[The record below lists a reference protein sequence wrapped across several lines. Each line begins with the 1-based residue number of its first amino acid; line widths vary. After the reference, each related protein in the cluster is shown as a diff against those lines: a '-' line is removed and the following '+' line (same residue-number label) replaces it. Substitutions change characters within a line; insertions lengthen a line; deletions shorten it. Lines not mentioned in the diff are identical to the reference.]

1 MFTYGRDFRITIFGA
16 SHEDYVGILIEGI
29 KAGTHI
35 DFEQIKTSLDRRRP
49 SSIDETSRR
58 EKDDLV
64 VLSGYENDHTT
75 EAPLVILIKNSDVKK
90 SDYIDIK
97 NAFRPGHADYSKFIK
112 YDGQAYETGGGIF
125 SGRMTVAL
133 VVAGEIARQIHDFD
147 ISSEVIFAKANT
159 GSQIKIIANEINP
172 GLGQPFFDSV
182 ESVVSHILFSIPSVK
197 GVNFGNILE
206 TYKMSSVEALDEFY
220 MEDQKVK
227 TKHNHDGGVQGGL
240 TNGMPLVINVFLK
253 PIPTVNIDVETLDKD
268 FNKTTIK
275 ASGRHDKQIANRVGV
290 VLESAVQIALLDLL
304 MRAR

>member
-1 MFTYGRDFRITIFGA
+1 MFTYGRDFRITILGA
-16 SHEDYVGILIEGI
+16 SHEDYVGILIDGI

-35 DFEQIKTSLDRRRP
+35 DFDQIKTSLGRRRP
-49 SSIDETSRR
+49 ASDEETSRR
-58 EKDDLV
+58 EEDGLTV
-64 VLSGYENDHTT
+64 VSGYENDHTT
-75 EAPLVILIKNSDVKK
+75 EAPLVILIKNSDVRK
-90 SDYIDIK
+90 SDYSDIK
-97 NAFRPGHADYSKFIK
+97 DAFRPGHADYSKFFK
-112 YDGQAYETGGGIF
+112 YQGQAYETGGGIF

>member
-90 SDYIDIK
+90 SDYSDIK
-97 NAFRPGHADYSKFIK
+97 DAFRPGHADYSKFIK
-112 YDGQAYETGGGIF
+112 YQGQAYETGGGIF

-227 TKHNHDGGVQGGL
+227 TKYNHDGGVQGGI
-240 TNGMPLVINVFLK
+240 TNGMLLVINVFLK

>member
-16 SHEDYVGILIEGI
+16 SHEDYVGILIDGI

-35 DFEQIKTSLDRRRP
+35 DFDQIKTSLGRRRP
-49 SSIDETSRR
+49 ASDEETSRR
-58 EKDDLV
+58 EGDELV
-64 VLSGYENDHTT
+64 LVSGYEKDHTT
-75 EAPLVILIKNSDVKK
+75 EAPLAILIKNSDVKK
-90 SDYIDIK
+90 TDYSDIK
-97 NAFRPGHADYSKFIK
+97 DAFRPGHADYSKFIK
-112 YDGQAYETGGGIF
+112 YQGQAYETGGGIF

-147 ISSEVIFAKANT
+147 ISSEIIFAGENT
-159 GSQIKIIANEINP
+159 GSQIKIIAEKIDP

-220 MEDQKVK
+220 MEGEKLK
-227 TKHNHDGGVQGGL
+227 TKYNHDGGVQGGI

-253 PIPTVNIDVETLDKD
+253 AIPTVNIDVETLDKD
-268 FNKTTIK
+268 FNQTTIK

-290 VLESAVQIALLDLL
+290 VLESAIQIALLDLL

>member
-16 SHEDYVGILIEGI
+16 SHEDYVGILIDGI

-35 DFEQIKTSLDRRRP
+35 DFDKIKVSLNRRRP
-49 SSIDETSRR
+49 SNIEETTRR
-58 EKDDLV
+58 EEDKLV
-64 VLSGYENDHTT
+64 LVSGYENDHTT
-75 EAPLVILIKNSDVKK
+75 ESPLVILIKNSDVKK
-90 SDYIDIK
+90 SDYSEIK

-133 VVAGEIARQIHDFD
+133 VVAGEIARQIHDFN
-147 ISSEVIFAKANT
+147 ISSEIIFAGGNT
-159 GSQIKIIANEINP
+159 GSQIKIIANKINP

-197 GVNFGNILE
+197 GINFGNILE

-220 MEDQKVK
+220 MEGEKVK
-227 TKHNHDGGVQGGL
+227 TKHNHDGGVQGGI

-253 PIPTVNIDVETLDKD
+253 AIPTVGIDVETLDKD
-268 FNKTTIK
+268 FNKRTIK

>member
-90 SDYIDIK
+90 FDYSDIK
-97 NAFRPGHADYSKFIK
+97 DAFRPGHADYTKFIK
-112 YDGQAYETGGGIF
+112 YQGQAYETGGGIF

-227 TKHNHDGGVQGGL
+227 TKYNHDGGVQGGI

>member
-75 EAPLVILIKNSDVKK
+75 EASLVILIKNSDVKK
-90 SDYIDIK
+90 SDYSDIK
-97 NAFRPGHADYSKFIK
+97 DAFRPGHADYSKFIK
-112 YDGQAYETGGGIF
+112 YQGQAYETGGGIF

-147 ISSEVIFAKANT
+147 ISSEIIFAKANT

-227 TKHNHDGGVQGGL
+227 TKYNHDGGVQGGI

>member
-90 SDYIDIK
+90 SDYSDIK
-97 NAFRPGHADYSKFIK
+97 DAFRPGHADYSKFIK
-112 YDGQAYETGGGIF
+112 YQGQAYETGGGIF

-147 ISSEVIFAKANT
+147 ISSEIIFAKANT

-227 TKHNHDGGVQGGL
+227 TKYNHDGGVQGGI

-253 PIPTVNIDVETLDKD
+253 AIPTVNIDVETLDKD

>member
-16 SHEDYVGILIEGI
+16 SHEDYVGILIDGI

-35 DFEQIKTSLDRRRP
+35 DFDQIKTSLGRRRP
-49 SSIDETSRR
+49 ASDEETSRR
-58 EKDDLV
+58 EGDELV
-64 VLSGYENDHTT
+64 LVSGYENDHTT
-75 EAPLVILIKNSDVKK
+75 EAPLAILIKNSDVKK
-90 SDYIDIK
+90 TDYSDIK
-97 NAFRPGHADYSKFIK
+97 DAFRPGHADYSKFIK
-112 YDGQAYETGGGIF
+112 YQGQAYETGGGIF

-147 ISSEVIFAKANT
+147 ISSKIIFAEGNT
-159 GSQIKIIANEINP
+159 GSHIKILAEKIDP

-182 ESVVSHILFSIPSVK
+182 ESVVSHILFSVPSVK
-197 GVNFGNILE
+197 GINFGNILD
-206 TYKMSSVEALDEFY
+206 TYKMSSVEVLDEFY

-227 TKHNHDGGVQGGL
+227 TKFNHDGGIQGGI
-240 TNGMPLVINVFLK
+240 TNGMPLIINVFLK

-268 FNKTTIK
+268 FNQTIIK

>member
-16 SHEDYVGILIEGI
+16 SHDDYVGILIDGI

-58 EKDDLV
+58 EEDDLV
-64 VLSGYENDHTT
+64 VVSGYENDHTT

-90 SDYIDIK
+90 SDYNDIK
-97 NAFRPGHADYSKFIK
+97 DAFRPGHADYSKFVK
-112 YDGQAYETGGGIF
+112 YEGQAYETGGGVF

-133 VVAGEIARQIHDFD
+133 VVAGEIARQIHDFN
-147 ISSEVIFAKANT
+147 ISSEIIFAGENT
-159 GSQIKIIANEINP
+159 GSHIKIMATEINP

-182 ESVVSHILFSIPSVK
+182 ESVVSHILFSVPSVK
-197 GVNFGNILE
+197 GINFGNILE
-206 TYKMSSVEALDEFY
+206 TYKMTSVEVLDEFY
-220 MEDQKVK
+220 MEGEKLK
-227 TKHNHDGGVQGGL
+227 TEHNHDGGVQGGI
-240 TNGMPLVINVFLK
+240 TNGMPIVINVFLK
-253 PIPTVNIDVETLDKD
+253 AIPTVNIDVETLDKD
-268 FNKTTIK
+268 FNQTTIK
-275 ASGRHDKQIANRVGV
+275 ASGRHDRQIANRVGV

>member
-1 MFTYGRDFRITIFGA
+1 MFIYGRDFRITIFGA

-35 DFEQIKTSLDRRRP
+35 DFGKIKTSLDRRRP
-49 SSIDETSRR
+49 TSTEETSRS
-58 EKDDLV
+58 EEDELV
-64 VLSGYENDHTT
+64 LVSGYENDHTT

-90 SDYIDIK
+90 SDYSDIK

-147 ISSEVIFAKANT
+147 ISSKIIFAEGNT
-159 GSQIKIIANEINP
+159 GSQIKILADKIDP

-220 MEDQKVK
+220 MEGEKLK
-227 TKHNHDGGVQGGL
+227 TKHNHDGGVQGGI
-240 TNGMPLVINVFLK
+240 TNGMPLLINVFLK
-253 PIPTVNIDVETLDKD
+253 AIPTVNIDVETLDKD
-268 FNKTTIK
+268 FNQRTIK

>member
-16 SHEDYVGILIEGI
+16 SHDNYVGILIEGI

-49 SSIDETSRR
+49 SNAEETSRR
-58 EKDDLV
+58 EEDGLTV
-64 VLSGYENDHTT
+64 VSGYENDHTT

-112 YDGQAYETGGGIF
+112 YQGQAYETGGGIF

-147 ISSEVIFAKANT
+147 ISSEIIFAGENT
-159 GSQIKIIANEINP
+159 GSQIKIIAEKIDL

-182 ESVVSHILFSIPSVK
+182 ESVVSHILFSVPSVK
-197 GVNFGNILE
+197 GINFGNILE

-227 TKHNHDGGVQGGL
+227 TKYNHDGGVQGGL